1 MAKYVLKDGYALVD
15 GDDVSS
21 RIRQL
26 EVSMTADDVDSTT
39 MGEGVHQHLGGLRQD
54 QYSFTFAND
63 PLILDPI
70 LYPLLATADATPE
83 FAVDAAAFSG
93 AASVSNPH
101 YKTGAAILLNYA
113 PISGEIG
120 ALSEFQ
126 VTIPSNEQIVRTY
139 T

>member
-1 MAKYVLKDGYALVD
+1 MAKYVLKDAALTLD

-21 RIRQL
+21 RVRQI

-54 QYSFTFAND
+54 QYGVTFAND
-63 PLILDPI
+63 PTVLDPV

-83 FAVDAAAFSG
+83 FPVIAAAFSG
-93 AASVSNPH
+93 GASVTNPH
-101 YKTGAAILLNYA
+101 YTTQKAILLNYA

-120 ALSEFQ
+120 ALSEIQ
-126 VTIPSNEQIVRTY
+126 VTIPSNEQIIRTY